1 MAELR
6 TKITENR
13 EKMKSIIIQTKST
26 PIELIAQYGFSITS
40 PAEIAVLSA
49 LYDLYSNNTF
59 TLNEAVKQQLM
70 TKIGGTEGKLK
81 VSISRLMKSGAL
93 VRSGKLIGLNVAF
106 KDCDQIEQL
115 VLRTIP
121 ADFEKEKA

>member
-1 MAELR
+1 
-6 TKITENR
+6 
-13 EKMKSIIIQTKST
+13 MKSIIIPTKAT

-49 LYDLYSNNTF
+49 LYELYSNNTF
-59 TLNEAVKQQLM
+59 TLNEAVKQQIKAK
-70 TKIGGTEGKLK
+70 TGGTEGKLK

-106 KDCDQIEQL
+106 KDVKDVGQI
-115 VLRTIP
+115 VLRIQ
-121 ADFEKEKA
+121 